1 MKDGIFNNSSKTI
14 KLFYLFYFIQFLFLL
29 KILFLFSYIGITE
42 GRPIKLISHLSEVN
56 LVVLGNGTQKLLSD
70 LFYLEP
76 SEVIVNGIS
85 RDSCK
90 FDCELEYEENNV
102 TLYFNETVVSCYAM
116 FYLSDNI
123 KEIDLSNFDFSK
135 VTLMSHM
142 FRDCTNLE
150 KINFGQANT
159 SSVEDM
165 QYAFCGCKKLTSIE
179 IINTYKFLIIKI
191 I

>member
-1 MKDGIFNNSSKTI
+1 MEDGIFSNNFLKI
-14 KLFYLFYFIQFLFLL
+14 RIFINLNFQQFLFL
-29 KILFLFSYIGITE
+29 IIFLSSIRITE
-42 GRPIKLISHLSEVN
+42 ENPRNLINLSYEIN
-56 LVVLGNGTQKLLSD
+56 LVIIGNGTQNLISD
-70 LFYLEP
+70 YFYLEP
-76 SEVIVNGIS
+76 SKVIVNGLE

-90 FDCELEYEENNV
+90 LACELENEENNV

-142 FRDCTNLE
+142 FRGCTNLE